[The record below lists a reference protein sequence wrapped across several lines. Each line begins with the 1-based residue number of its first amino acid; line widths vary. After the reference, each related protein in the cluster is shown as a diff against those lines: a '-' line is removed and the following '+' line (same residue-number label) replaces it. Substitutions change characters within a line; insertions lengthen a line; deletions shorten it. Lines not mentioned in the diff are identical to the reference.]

1 LVVVCCWWRGEGL
14 RDVEDVP
21 LCPNILL
28 CVNVIFDH
36 RVLHFKPVFS
46 YMADGEKGSR
56 TGTRAG
62 GRRAGRGG
70 GGEDV
75 DVAKII
81 AWQEEQK
88 KKAARQE
95 VDRVSLGHSYASGI
109 ISGFDKNDP
118 AEQIESCFMNQLY
131 PDDMRSRFHHHGT
144 AGFDQE
150 EAGAFSLPIC
160 GTNMRP

>member
-1 LVVVCCWWRGEGL
+1 MLKFFRFVPTSCCVLTSFLTIVCCISNLSFR
-14 RDVEDVP
+14 
-21 LCPNILL
+21 I
-28 CVNVIFDH
+28 
-36 RVLHFKPVFS
+36 
-46 YMADGEKGSR
+46 MAEGEKGSR

-118 AEQIESCFMNQLY
+118 AEQMESCFMNQLY

-150 EAGAFSLPIC
+150 EAGAFSLPVC